1 MTALSLFFE
10 SCAGKVTGA
19 SYLPNHLRK
28 FGLEMHLGSGAIA
41 SKTEATCCP
50 PMRLSYDD
58 GDTTPFTVLG
68 PNGEGLGFV
77 SFTKKFKYLGSLVN
91 HSLTSGA
98 DVNKRVKSAAAAFG
112 SPRSVLCS
120 FVLSEPLRG
129 AVYSSL
135 VLTTLLYKSIAPKSD
150 PSARTSSPSS
160 AHSSAR
166 AAAPC
171 AGSPWHSPSATAP
184 HRSSYKR
191 LGIAHVASTITVVYS
206 AGPATCRACL

>member
-129 AVYSSL
+129 AVYSPL
-135 VLTTLLYKSIAPKSD
+135 VLTTLLYGCFEVWCLRDDLFAKP
-150 PSARTSSPSS
+150 RTS
-160 AHSSAR
+160 HSSCCR
-166 AAAPC
+166 AMCRITMAHAIR
-171 AGSPWHSPSATAP
+171 HHTPSKQLC
-184 HRSSYKR
+184 KR
-191 LGIAHVASTITVVYS
+191 LGIAP
-206 AGPATCRACL
+206 PAMCRAYP